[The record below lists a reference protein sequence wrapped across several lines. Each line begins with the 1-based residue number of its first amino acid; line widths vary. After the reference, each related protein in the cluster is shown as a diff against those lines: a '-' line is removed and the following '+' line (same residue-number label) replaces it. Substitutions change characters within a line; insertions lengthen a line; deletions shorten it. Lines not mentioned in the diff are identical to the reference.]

1 MQRRD
6 FIKVIAGSATA
17 LPLVARAQHLAE
29 FGIIAPAGRNGVA
42 LMTIE
47 SSGGAAVAAAPPSN

>member
-6 FIKVIAGSATA
+6 FIKVIAGSVTA

-29 FGIIAPAGRNGVA
+29 LSR
-42 LMTIE
+42 
-47 SSGGAAVAAAPPSN
+47 

>member
-6 FIKVIAGSATA
+6 FIKVIAGSVTA

-29 FGIIAPAGRNGVA
+29 FGIIAPADAMVSR
-42 LMTIE
+42 
-47 SSGGAAVAAAPPSN
+47 